1 MEAGYQNESYLKD
14 SFLNHVSW
22 ASLMSLRMTLNV
34 GSTCLYISS
43 ARITGKHQQH
53 AWFYTVVGMDPRAL
67 VVLGQSVPTEFYPCS
82 LTGAANASTP
92 PMLSSLTLSVEMMP
106 STTQ

>member
-1 MEAGYQNESYLKD
+1 
-14 SFLNHVSW
+14 
-22 ASLMSLRMTLNV
+22 MSLRMTLNV
-34 GSTCLYISS
+34 GSACLYISS
-43 ARITGKHQQH
+43 ARIIGKLQEH
-53 AWFYTVVGMDPRAL
+53 AWFYTVVGMDPRAF

-82 LTGAANASTP
+82 LTGAVNASTP